1 MKKILFAAVAV
12 LALAACSKNEV
23 YENTSDARLIGFG
36 TYTGIASKADGSLI
50 NGTALNANFSVY
62 GYNTGATAFSVA
74 AVAAP
79 TLMSD
84 QLVTYAG
91 GKYTYTPLRYWP
103 TDEANNKLSFFAVYP
118 TSVKMANLAT
128 AKAGNVAFTTAD
140 APASQ
145 IDFMVSDIA
154 ADMAYSNTNTTT
166 NGLVS
171 LNFHH
176 MLTKVNVKAKGVN
189 DENGT
194 IAVTVKSVT
203 FSGINNAGTLTPSFE
218 AAANENN
225 GSTTFAWSGV
235 TGDKTYAY
243 PVDGAVL
250 PTDAFAYVCGNANVN
265 SAALLMVPQTISSTA
280 KITIVYDY
288 TYTPKAELGQPAY
301 TITGNTISG
310 NLSIDAMKSWFMGK
324 NVTYTFAIG
333 IATGS
338 HPIEFTAV
346 AADWADEVEVAVL

>member
-1 MKKILFAAVAV
+1 MKKILFAATAV

-36 TYTGIASKADGSLI
+36 TYTGITSKADGSLI
-50 NGTALNANFSVY
+50 NGTALNADFNVY
-62 GYNTGATAFSVA
+62 GYNTGATAFGDA
-74 AVAAP
+74 TVAAP

-84 QLVTYAG
+84 QLVSYAG

-103 TDEANNKLSFFAVYP
+103 TDEANNKLTFFAVYP

-128 AKAGNVAFTTAD
+128 EKAGSYAFTAAD

-171 LNFHH
+171 LSFHH

-189 DENGT
+189 DVNGT
-194 IAVTVKSVT
+194 IAVTVKSVS
-203 FSGINNAGTLTPSFE
+203 FSGIKNTGTLVPSFT
-218 AAANENN
+218 ALTNENN
-225 GSTTFAWSGV
+225 GVTSFAWNTV

-250 PTDAFAYVCGNANVN
+250 PTDAYAYVCGNDNVN

-310 NLSIDAMKSWFMGK
+310 NLSVPAMEVWYFGK

-346 AADWADEVEVAVL
+346 ATDWADEVEVSVL